1 MTPLYNPIA
10 SSTFLDAFGATLYSP
25 AQYATLAG
33 GGQQPLEDLFA
44 KDGTPPTITP
54 APGGARVTIGL
65 VLDRASD
72 PTAMLSGNWAERQAV
87 LGSFATPAALWNT
100 YGASQ
105 AVYDATVA
113 QVTAALGGN
122 SALVAAT
129 AEGYQSSAANRTIWV
144 DLTPTEFQLLFGRP
158 LLDVNGTLAWTG
170 NLGLNDGIAAGSI
183 VGLAIQAG
191 ASIPSPQVSDRTAVD
206 LPVGPLGIANAST
219 APVDVT
225 PAAVAANYNFPLT
238 SSVATGTVALLEP
251 GLPGDLS
258 GLFSAYNAYRFA
270 VGLSTVAADKLQG
283 VPPFGSSTTVGG
295 ELALDISIVAGA
307 APNST
312 QLLYSGGTYQGYQ
325 DAIFDTTNRPGV
337 LSSSYSDIALPTKA
351 SPFAWA
357 FNQLMIDGV
366 LANVTVHRSGGDGG
380 SSAGVASGGTFM
392 TGDHASPH
400 QLVVGGTSITDL
412 SSALLDPTV
421 RSTLNAALDGDP
433 AAIFPLVAAGL
444 KTLPSHL
451 SRAAPTPSNAGTTL
465 ATLFESVWQQL
476 SVDPGTQDGHPVYE
490 VGYGSNETGGGG
502 IASQVSIPGYQ
513 ASYGLAGMTDGNRG
527 APDVAALSS
536 GNSHYA
542 TLNSAYVGDTSQHL
556 IVPGGGTSASAPLWA
571 SLTAQ
576 FNAAFEDQG
585 LPHVGFYHDL
595 LYTAAVVA
603 PGAFND
609 IQLGNN
615 VTSFYGVLTGAS
627 TYYNTYTN
635 AFMVPTGQG
644 YDAQPGYDL
653 VTGLGTPNGMLLA
666 RALTA
671 IAHAEVSFA
680 GSPPL
685 LEDNGSGGWQSG
697 AQEGLLFQAVGDG
710 ATFNLEIG
718 GSSTLM
724 ASHATAS
731 FAYTARMAQQVL
743 QPDFDPALV
752 ALFDRQSQGASTFSD
767 ISDATTLSIG
777 IDGKTGLAAQAVLSN
792 AFGFA
797 DFSSGSDSLRVARP
811 LAIAQT
817 VGGASDQVAIVRLR
831 QSGEDLVQLTLYRVD
846 DMTGS
851 IGGTAP
857 GQAGYA
863 EAAQAR
869 TYLTTSGASAIAGPG
884 FGLFVEAQVA
894 HVDAGDLVAMR
905 LDNLTR
911 GLAIWGFANG
921 NETAGGQPV
930 NHLWNYGLNTWGF
943 EDTLG
948 GGDRDF
954 NDLIVQIDFTSAY
967 GHGWLA

>member
-1 MTPLYNPIA
+1 MPYNPIA

-25 AQYATLAG
+25 AQYTALAAG
-33 GGQQPLEDLFA
+33 SEQPLEELFTRS
-44 KDGTPPTITP
+44 GTPATITP
-54 APGGARVTIGL
+54 AGGGARITVGL
-65 VLDRASD
+65 VLDRLND
-72 PTAMLSGNWAERQAV
+72 PTAMLSGNWGERQAV

-113 QVTAALGGN
+113 QVTTALGGN
-122 SALVAAT
+122 SALLAAA
-129 AEGYQSSAANRTIWV
+129 AEGFQSSAANRTIWV
-144 DLTPTEFQLLFGRP
+144 DLTPAEFQLLFGRP

-170 NLGLNDGIAAGSI
+170 NLGLNDGVAAGSI

-191 ASIPSPQVSDRTAVD
+191 VLIPSPYPAATTTVD
-206 LPVGPLGIANAST
+206 LAVGPLGIANAST
-219 APVDVT
+219 APVFVT
-225 PAAVAANYNFPLT
+225 PAAVAANYDFPLT
-238 SSVATGTVALLEP
+238 PAVPTGAVAMIEP

-258 GLFSAYNAYRFA
+258 GLFSAYNAYRHE
-270 VGLSTVAADKLQG
+270 VGLPTAAADKFQG
-283 VPPFGSSTTVGG
+283 FPTPGSGTAVNG

-312 QLLYSGGTYQGYQ
+312 QLLYAGSVYQGYQ

-337 LSSSYSDIALPTKA
+337 LSSSWSIEGLPTKA

-357 FNQLMIDGV
+357 FNQLMVDGA

-380 SSAGVASGGTFM
+380 SSAAAASGGTFM

-400 QLVVGGTSITDL
+400 QLVVGGTSVTDL

-421 RSTLNAALDGDP
+421 QSKLAAALDGDP

-444 KTLPSHL
+444 KTLPSNL

-476 SVDPGTQDGHPVYE
+476 SVTSGTQGGYSVYE

-527 APDVAALSS
+527 SPDVAALSS

-542 TLNSAYVGDTSQHL
+542 TLNSLYVGDPSQPL

-576 FNAAFEDQG
+576 LNAIFEDQG
-585 LPHVGFYHDL
+585 LPQLGFYHDL

-609 IQLGNN
+609 VQLGNN
-615 VTSFYGVLTGAS
+615 VTSFYSVPAGAS
-627 TYYNTYTN
+627 NYYNTYTN

-644 YDAQPGYDL
+644 YLALPGYDL
-653 VTGLGTPNGMLLA
+653 VTGLGTPNGTLLA

-671 IAHAEVSFA
+671 IAHSEVSFA
-680 GSPPL
+680 SSPPL
-685 LEDNGSGGWQSG
+685 LEDNGLGGWQSG
-697 AQEGLLFQAVGDG
+697 AQEGLMFQAFGDG

-724 ASHATAS
+724 ASRATAS
-731 FAYTARMAQQVL
+731 FAYTSRMAQQVL

-752 ALFDRQSQGASTFSD
+752 ALFDKQSQGASTFSE
-767 ISDATTLSIG
+767 IQDATTLSIG
-777 IDGKTGLAAQAVLSN
+777 IDGKAGLAAQAVLSN

-797 DFSSGSDSLRVARP
+797 DFSSGSDFLRVARP

-846 DMTGS
+846 DMTGTV
-851 IGGTAP
+851 GGIAP

-869 TYLTTSGASAIAGPG
+869 AYQTTSGASAIAGPG

-894 HVDAGDLVAMR
+894 NVDAGDLVAMR

-911 GLAIWGFANG
+911 GVAIWGFANG
-921 NETAGGQPV
+921 NEAVGGQPA

-967 GHGWLA
+967 GNGWLA